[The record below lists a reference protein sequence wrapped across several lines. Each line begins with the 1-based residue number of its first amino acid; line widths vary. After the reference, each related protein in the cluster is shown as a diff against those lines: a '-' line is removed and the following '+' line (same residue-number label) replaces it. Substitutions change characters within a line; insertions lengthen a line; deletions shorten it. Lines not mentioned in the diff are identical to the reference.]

1 MKKLVLLSLAL
12 GFGLMATAQRAYEL
26 KQDVR
31 EHKAIQKKMIGIE
44 PAKAST
50 IVSTQ
55 ETVTPVVPP
64 YKNTDVV
71 SIINIGTS
79 ANAYSYGYQ
88 GGQKSIVWVVPEL
101 NMVTNFHRMGGELDP
116 GGNTGDL
123 GYDVSVD
130 GGLTW
135 TNMIEMYVAENNA
148 GGDYYTDAA
157 RYPNHGVWNPEGNT
171 DMNNVWMNYFAPN
184 LDQSNSPDSWGGYSY
199 GAVNMGDP
207 SITTKHLQSSE
218 DPFYQYTPDAYELT
232 KQGVVWVVEPNQDWS
247 GAEVAYQ
254 NSLIVNRGEFDEADN
269 DFIFEQFLVDAPIV
283 EASTLPAHT
292 QVAFSEDGQ
301 TGYITFLGDNETAEY
316 VGDTPNLYPVVFK
329 TIDGGATWSEG
340 MGIQLGGENGLSG
353 IVNDLF
359 SDEQIAELFEEPLP
373 AREDIAYSTA
383 FDHNTAVDADGN
395 VHIAVVIG
403 LASDETDY
411 AISSGIP
418 GILVAYDI
426 YTTDGGTTWHAI
438 KLGAINQFRGTWP
451 GTPAYEED
459 NRIQITVSPDRET
472 VFVSW
477 IDTDLEDVEDNTRP
491 NIYSRGIRP
500 NAWGT
505 ADLTCADGADAPTN
519 VTLFS
524 EGMWNAT
531 FAAISQMSFFDGTK
545 YTIPMTYQP
554 VAADVDPG
562 EPVQYKYITNF
573 GFTDADFCIVGN
585 EEIAAAS
592 TMEVS
597 QNFPNPFSKE
607 TNVRISLTNG
617 SNVSLEVY
625 NITGQKVM
633 AKDYGYKTAGNFTM
647 QISADELPTGVYF
660 YTVEAGTAKVTRKM
674 IVQ

>member
-1 MKKLVLLSLAL
+1 MKRILLSFSAL
-12 GFGLMATAQRAYEL
+12 LIAGSGLIAQNV
-26 KQDVR
+26 KQEVR
-31 EHKAIQKKMIGIE
+31 QHKAIQKMMIGIE
-44 PAKAST
+44 PAKASS

-55 ETVTPVVPP
+55 ETVTTVVPP
-64 YKNTDVV
+64 TKNTDIV

-79 ANAYSYGYQ
+79 ANAYSYGYG
-88 GGQKSIVWVVPEL
+88 GGQKSIVWAVPEL

-116 GGNTGDL
+116 GGYSGDM

-135 TNMIEMYVAENNA
+135 TNMIEIYVAENNA
-148 GGDYYTDAA
+148 GGEYYTDAA

-171 DMNNVWMNYFAPN
+171 DVNNAWMSYYAAN
-184 LDQSNSPDSWGGYSY
+184 LDGSNSTDSWGGYSF

-207 SITTKHLQSSE
+207 TIKTKNLQSSE
-218 DPFYQYTPDAYELT
+218 DPVYQYIPDSYELT
-232 KQGVVWVVEPNQDWS
+232 KQGVVWVVDVNQDWS
-247 GAEVAYQ
+247 SGAVEYQ
-254 NSLIVNRGEFDEADN
+254 GSLIINRGEFDEAEG
-269 DFIFEQFLVDAPIV
+269 DFIFDQYLMDAPIA
-283 EASTLPAHT
+283 EATTRPTHP

-301 TGYITFLGDNETAEY
+301 TGYISFLGDNETTEVIGGGLGY
-316 VGDTPNLYPVVFK
+316 TPVISK
-329 TIDGGATWSEG
+329 TTDGGTTWSEFT
-340 MGIQLGGENGLSG
+340 GIQLAGPNGLSG
-353 IVNDLF
+353 IVDDLF
-359 SDEQIAELFEEPLP
+359 TDAQIAELFEEPLP
-373 AREDIAYSTA
+373 ARDEIPYTTA
-383 FDHNTAVDADGN
+383 FDHNITVDANGN
-395 VHIAVVIG
+395 LHIGVVVGAVATDDYSI
-403 LASDETDY
+403 ASG
-411 AISSGIP
+411 SGFIA
-418 GILVAYDI
+418 AYDI

-438 KLGAINQFRGTWP
+438 KLGSINQLRGTWP
-451 GTPAYEED
+451 GDYTED
-459 NRIQITVSPDRET
+459 NRIQITISPDRET

-477 IDTDLEDVEDNTRP
+477 LDTDLEDVEDNTRP
-491 NIYSRGIRP
+491 NIFIRGIRP

-505 ADLTCADGADAPTN
+505 ADLTCVDGAGAPTN

-524 EGMWNAT
+524 EGMWTAT
-531 FAAISQMSFFDGTK
+531 FAAVAQMSFFDGTK

-554 VAADVDPG
+554 VAPDVDPG
-562 EPVQYKYITNF
+562 VAVQYKYITDF

-597 QNFPNPFSKE
+597 QNFPNPFSNE

-633 AKDYGYKTAGNFTM
+633 VKDYGYKTAGSFTT

-660 YTVEAGTAKVTRKM
+660 YTVEAGTTKVTRKM

>member
-1 MKKLVLLSLAL
+1 MKKLLLLSLVL
-12 GFGLMATAQRAYEL
+12 GFGLMATAQRTHDF
-26 KQDVR
+26 KQEVR

-64 YKNTDVV
+64 NKSTDIV

-79 ANAYSYGYQ
+79 ANAYSYGYG
-88 GGQKSIVWVVPEL
+88 GGQKSIVWTVPEL

-116 GGNTGDL
+116 GGYSGDL

-148 GGDYYTDAA
+148 GGEYYTDAA

-171 DMNNVWMNYFAPN
+171 DLNNVWMNYFTPN
-184 LDQSNSPDSWGGYSY
+184 LDGSNSTDSWGGYSF

-207 SITTKHLQSSE
+207 TIKTKNLQSSE
-218 DPFYQYTPDAYELT
+218 DPVYQYIPDSYELT
-232 KQGVVWVVEPNQDWS
+232 KQGVVWVVDVNQDWS
-247 GAEVAYQ
+247 SGAVEYQ
-254 NSLIVNRGEFDEADN
+254 GSLIINRGEFDEAEG
-269 DFIFEQFLVDAPIV
+269 DFIFDQYLMDAPIA
-283 EASTLPAHT
+283 EATTRPTHP

-301 TGYITFLGDNETAEY
+301 TGYISFLGDNETTEVIGGGLGY
-316 VGDTPNLYPVVFK
+316 TPVISK
-329 TIDGGATWSEG
+329 TTDGGTTWSEFT
-340 MGIQLGGENGLSG
+340 GIQLAGPNGLSG
-353 IVNDLF
+353 IVDDLF
-359 SDEQIAELFEEPLP
+359 TDAQIAELFEEPLP
-373 AREDIAYSTA
+373 ARDEIPYTTA
-383 FDHNTAVDADGN
+383 FDHNITVDANGN
-395 VHIAVVIG
+395 LHIGVVVGAVATDDYSI
-403 LASDETDY
+403 ASG
-411 AISSGIP
+411 SGFIA
-418 GILVAYDI
+418 AYDI

-438 KLGAINQFRGTWP
+438 KLGSINQLRGTWP
-451 GTPAYEED
+451 GDYTED
-459 NRIQITVSPDRET
+459 NRIQITISPDRET

-477 IDTDLEDVEDNTRP
+477 LDTDLEDVEDNTRP
-491 NIYSRGIRP
+491 NIFIRGIRP

-505 ADLTCADGADAPTN
+505 ADLTCVDGAGAPTN

-524 EGMWNAT
+524 EGMWTAT
-531 FAAISQMSFFDGTK
+531 FAAVAQMSFFDGTK

-554 VAADVDPG
+554 VAPDVDPG
-562 EPVQYKYITNF
+562 VAVQYKYITDF

-597 QNFPNPFSKE
+597 QNFPNPFSNE

-633 AKDYGYKTAGNFTM
+633 VKDYGYKTAGSFTT

-660 YTVEAGTAKVTRKM
+660 YTVEAGTTKVTRKM

>member
-50 IVSTQ
+50 IVSTH

-64 YKNTDVV
+64 NKSTDIV

-79 ANAYSYGYQ
+79 ANAYSYGYG
-88 GGQKSIVWVVPEL
+88 GGQKSIVWTVPEL

-116 GGNTGDL
+116 GGYSGDM

-148 GGDYYTDAA
+148 GGEYYTDAA

-171 DMNNVWMNYFAPN
+171 DVNNAWMNYFAPN
-184 LDQSNSPDSWGGYSY
+184 LDGSNSTDSWGGYSF

-207 SITTKHLQSSE
+207 SIKTKNLQSSE
-218 DPFYQYTPDAYELT
+218 DPVYQYIPDSYELT
-232 KQGVVWVVEPNQDWS
+232 KQGVVWVVDVNQDWS
-247 GAEVAYQ
+247 SGAVDYQ
-254 NSLIVNRGEFDEADN
+254 GSLIINRGEFDEAEG
-269 DFIFEQFLVDAPIV
+269 DFIFEQSLMDAYIA
-283 EASTLPAHT
+283 EATTRPSHP

-301 TGYITFLGDNETAEY
+301 TGYISFLGDNETTEVIGGGLGY
-316 VGDTPNLYPVVFK
+316 TPIISK
-329 TIDGGATWSEG
+329 TTDGGTTWSEFT
-340 MGIQLGGENGLSG
+340 GIQLAGPNGLSG
-353 IVNDLF
+353 IVDDLF
-359 SDEQIAELFEEPLP
+359 TDAQIAELFEEPLP
-373 AREDIAYSTA
+373 ARDEIPYTTA
-383 FDHNTAVDADGN
+383 FDHNITVDANGN
-395 VHIAVVIG
+395 LHIGVVVGAVATDDYSI
-403 LASDETDY
+403 ASG
-411 AISSGIP
+411 SGYIA
-418 GILVAYDI
+418 AYDI

-438 KLGAINQFRGTWP
+438 KLGSINQLRGTWP
-451 GTPAYEED
+451 GDYTED
-459 NRIQITVSPDRET
+459 NRIQITISPDRET

-477 IDTDLEDVEDNTRP
+477 LDTDLEDVEDNTRP
-491 NIYSRGIRP
+491 NIFIRGIRP

-505 ADLTCADGADAPTN
+505 ADLTCVDGADAPTN

-531 FAAISQMSFFDGTK
+531 FAAVAQMSFFDGTK

-562 EPVQYKYITNF
+562 VAVQYKYITDF
-573 GFTDADFCIVGN
+573 GYTDADFCIVGN

-597 QNFPNPFSKE
+597 QNFPNPFSNE

-633 AKDYGYKTAGNFTM
+633 ARDYGYKTAGSFTT

-660 YTVEAGTAKVTRKM
+660 YTVEAGTTKVTRKM

>member
-64 YKNTDVV
+64 NKNTDVV

-79 ANAYSYGYQ
+79 ANAYSYGYN
-88 GGQKSIVWVVPEL
+88 GGQKSIVWTVPEL

-116 GGNTGDL
+116 GGYSGDL

-135 TNMIEMYVAENNA
+135 TNMIEMYVAENNT

-171 DMNNVWMNYFAPN
+171 DLNNTWMNYFAPN
-184 LDQSNSPDSWGGYSY
+184 LDGSNSPDSWGGYSY

-207 SITTKHLQSSE
+207 SITTKHLQSTE
-218 DPFYQYTPDAYELT
+218 DPFYQYTPDSYELT
-232 KQGVVWVVEPNQDWS
+232 KQGVVWVVEPSQDWS
-247 GAEVAYQ
+247 GTEVAYQ
-254 NSLIVNRGEFDEADN
+254 NSIIVNRGEFDEADN
-269 DFIFEQFLVDAPIV
+269 DFIFEQYLIDAPIA
-283 EASTLPAHT
+283 EATTLPSHT

-301 TGYITFLGDNETAEY
+301 TGYISFIGDNETVDVIGGGLAY
-316 VGDTPNLYPVVFK
+316 YPIISK
-329 TIDGGATWSEG
+329 TSDGGNTWSDFT
-340 MGIQLGGENGLSG
+340 GIQLAGPNGLSG
-353 IVNDLF
+353 IVADMLT
-359 SDEQIAELFEEPLP
+359 DEQIAEIYEEPLP
-373 AREDIAYSTA
+373 ARDEIPYMTA
-383 FDHNTAVDADGN
+383 FDHNTTVDNNGN
-395 VHIAVVIG
+395 LHIGVVIG
-403 LASDETDY
+403 AVGSDDY
-411 AISSGIP
+411 SIVTAKD
-418 GILVAYDI
+418 LFFAYDL

-438 KLGAINQFRGTWP
+438 KLGGLNQLRATWP
-451 GTPAYEED
+451 GDYTED
-459 NRIQITVSPDRET
+459 NRIQITISPDRET

-477 IDTDLEDVEDNTRP
+477 LDTDLEDVEDNSRP
-491 NIYSRGIRP
+491 NIFTRGIRP

-505 ADLTCADGADAPTN
+505 ADLTCVDGADAPTN

-524 EGMWNAT
+524 EGMWKAT
-531 FAAISQMSFFDGTK
+531 FAAISQMSLYDGTK
-545 YTIPMTYQP
+545 YTIPMTYQYVP
-554 VAADVDPG
+554 IDVDPG
-562 EPVQYKYITNF
+562 EPVQYKYITDF
-573 GFTDADFCIVGN
+573 GYTDADFCIVGN

-592 TMEVS
+592 AMEVS
-597 QNFPNPFSKE
+597 QNFPNPFSNE

-633 AKDYGYKTAGNFTM
+633 VRDYGYKTAGSFTT

-660 YTVEAGTAKVTRKM
+660 YTVEAGTTKVTRKM